1 MGTKYGYELN
11 PFWNMPGSILISG
24 SRLGYFRNGVY
35 SVDAVLSQL
44 DKETAI
50 FDGDVIDMRSAR
62 YQVFAKSLVCVS
74 CGLVGSYFAKE
85 QTLRRQGDSTQKS
98 FSRWHFNLYAIGNPW
113 EEILMTKDH
122 IMPRSKGG
130 SDYLENFQTM
140 CILCNVRKGNKII
153 NEPKNLRFM
162 DGVLP
167 EVGRNAGIDQTEG
180 QRLGLFRIDYGTAF
194 RERLAVLE
202 RNGS

>member
-1 MGTKYGYELN
+1 
-11 PFWNMPGSILISG
+11 
-24 SRLGYFRNGVY
+24 
-35 SVDAVLSQL
+35 
-44 DKETAI
+44 
-50 FDGDVIDMRSAR
+50 
-62 YQVFAKSLVCVS
+62 
-74 CGLVGSYFAKE
+74 
-85 QTLRRQGDSTQKS
+85 
-98 FSRWHFNLYAIGNPW
+98 
-113 EEILMTKDH
+113 
-122 IMPRSKGG
+122 MPRSKGG

-167 EVGRNAGIDQTEG
+167 EAGRNAGIDQTEG

-194 RERLAVLE
+194 RERLAILE